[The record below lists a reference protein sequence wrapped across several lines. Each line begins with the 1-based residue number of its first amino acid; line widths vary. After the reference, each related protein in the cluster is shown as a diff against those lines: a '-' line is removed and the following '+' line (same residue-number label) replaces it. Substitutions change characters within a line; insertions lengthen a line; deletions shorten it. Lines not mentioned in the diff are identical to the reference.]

1 MRHILTTAVFIFALS
16 LSLTVIGLGHNAAA
30 DDSLDGKSFSVQIT
44 EHGKSGDPTADTLT
58 FEGGNFMS
66 SDCEQ
71 YGFTPAAY
79 ETKTKGGATL
89 FKSTLMSEKEGKAE
103 WEGAVKGDKIRGTF
117 IWTKE
122 GQDPIV
128 YTYLSTPENAAAPA
142 DDNPDQEPE
151 IQREKDKE
159 PEAP

>member
-1 MRHILTTAVFIFALS
+1 MRYIQISAVFVFVLCLSIF
-16 LSLTVIGLGHNAAA
+16 VIGTSYNASA
-30 DDSLDGKSFSVQIT
+30 DSLDGKSFSVQIK
-44 EHGKSGDPTADTLT
+44 EHGKDSEPTADTLT

-79 ETKTKGGATL
+79 ESKKKGGATL
-89 FKSTLMSEKEGKAE
+89 FKSTLMSETEGKAE

-128 YTYLSTPENAAAPA
+128 YTYLSTPENADAPN
-142 DDNPDQEPE
+142 DPNPNQEPE
-151 IQREKDKE
+151 IQREKDTE
-159 PEAP
+159 PKAP